1 MGHKPGAM
9 FRISTIAAVFLLAAL
24 GTLAA
29 TALADEMLDAR
40 RARVERMD
48 PAAKTQLLRRLESFQ
63 RMTAGEQERLRQ
75 LHRQLESDPQAG
87 DLRAVLQRY
96 YEWLK
101 TLKPYQK
108 AELAELAP
116 QERIERIKRLRQEQA
131 RREAKRASNEEL
143 ARTERLKRLLQE
155 QTPKGG
161 KRLNQDD
168 VEGLLRWM
176 VAYLDANAEKLVDR
190 LPPGPRQEHRRQLA
204 SVKEPERRREIAAA
218 VWLRTQA
225 AQPGKLP
232 VLTAAE
238 LTSLRKALSPSTRR
252 SLETLTQ
259 QDEQRVVTFWLR
271 FMLLSYTPSDQLARL
286 PNHVS
291 DKELGEFLEH
301 KLGPGTRDWLLGLP
315 PEDMQRELWAQYLR
329 YRLLDPVSS
338 VHRPNRP
345 KPSRAAPK
353 TAPSRPGSES

>member
-1 MGHKPGAM
+1 MGHKRGAM
-9 FRISTIAAVFLLAAL
+9 FRIRDIAAVFLLAAL

-29 TALADEMLDAR
+29 TALAGEMLDTR
-40 RARVERMD
+40 RGRVEQMD
-48 PAAKTQLLRRLESFQ
+48 PAAKAQLLRRLESFQ
-63 RMTAGEQERLRQ
+63 RMTAGEQARLRQ
-75 LHRQLESDPQAG
+75 LHQQLESDPQAG
-87 DLRAVLQRY
+87 ELRAVLQQY

-108 AELAELAP
+108 AELAELAA
-116 QERIERIKRLRQEQA
+116 QERVERIKRLRQEQA

-155 QTPKGG
+155 QVPKGG

-176 VAYLDANAEKLVDR
+176 VAYLDANAAKFVDR
-190 LPPGPRQEHRRQLA
+190 LPPAARQEHRRQLA
-204 SVKEPERRREIAAA
+204 SVKDPERRREIAAA
-218 VWLRTQA
+218 IWLRGQA

-238 LTSLRKALSPSTRR
+238 LTSLRKTLSPSTRR
-252 SLETLTQ
+252 SLETLAQ
-259 QDEQRVVTFWLR
+259 QEQQRVVTFWLR
-271 FMLLSYTPSDQLARL
+271 LMLLSYTSRHQLARL
-286 PNHVS
+286 SNQVS
-291 DKELGEFLEH
+291 DEELGEFLEH

-329 YRLLDPVSS
+329 YRMLDPVSS

-345 KPSRAAPK
+345 KPARAAPK
-353 TAPSRPGSES
+353 TAPPRRGSES